1 MVTESAPNRDHGSTP
16 EDPVREYL
24 LGLRAGDPE
33 ALDRLY
39 TLLYEELRE
48 LARRVRRGSAT
59 PTLNTTALLH
69 EAYLKLIP
77 KRGLAVE
84 DRGHFRSLVARAM
97 RQVLVDAARERAA
110 EKRGGGLVR
119 VTMADPAEE
128 QPMEPADAL
137 ALDRALTELATLDP
151 RRAQVVEL
159 RFFGGLDVEQTAE
172 AMGISTAT
180 VKRDWRLARAWLS
193 QAVG

>member
-1 MVTESAPNRDHGSTP
+1 MVTESGQNRDHSTP
-16 EDPVREYL
+16 EDPITTCLR
-24 LGLRAGDPE
+24 GLRAGDPE

-39 TLLYEELRE
+39 TLLYEELRD
-48 LARRVRRGSAT
+48 LARRVRRGSDT

-84 DRGHFRSLVARAM
+84 DSGHFRSIVARAM

-119 VTMADPAEE
+119 VTMTDAPDETPLD
-128 QPMEPADAL
+128 PADAL
-137 ALDRALTELATLDP
+137 SLDRALTELAELDP

-159 RFFGGLDVEQTAE
+159 RFFGGLDVDQTAE
-172 AMGISTAT
+172 VMGISTAT

-193 QAVG
+193 QAVR

>member
-1 MVTESAPNRDHGSTP
+1 MVTESAPNRDHGSP
-16 EDPVREYL
+16 EEAVAECL
-24 LGLRAGDPE
+24 AGLRAGSQE

-48 LARRVRRGSAT
+48 LAHRVRRKGAS
-59 PTLNTTALLH
+59 PSLNTTALLH

-77 KRGLAVE
+77 KGGLTVE
-84 DRGHFRSLVARAM
+84 DRGHFRSIVARAM

-110 EKRGGGLVR
+110 EKRGGGLIR
-119 VTMADPAEE
+119 VTLTDPAGEE
-128 QPMEPADAL
+128 PMEPTDAL
-137 ALDRALTELATLDP
+137 ALDRALTELAGLDP
-151 RRAQVVEL
+151 RRAHVVEL

-172 AMGISTAT
+172 VMGISTAT

-193 QAVG
+193 QAVR